1 LASITAEE
9 YSELVELSAIE
20 PVGNDALIHQMAIV
34 AQAIAGGKLEDYLV
48 LSTKREMTAEEI
60 ARKFG
65 WQP

>member
-1 LASITAEE
+1 
-9 YSELVELSAIE
+9 
-20 PVGNDALIHQMAIV
+20 MAIV